1 MAITTQERTN
11 ILKLTVGLF
20 NAAPGAN
27 YLSEFTSVFEANGHN
42 LAALAGTLGTTGA
55 FKSLYPSFQTA
66 SEFATKFL
74 TTLGLQGNREAVD
87 FVTAKFNAGVPKA
100 QIIHDAVVALDAST
114 SAEFAAAKA
123 ILVNKAAVA
132 ENYSVTLGASST
144 SLAALQGALA
154 NVTADPASV
163 TAANAA
169 NAGGNGQT
177 FTLTTGEDAL
187 AGGASNDTFTASA
200 VALASGTLAQT
211 LQTIDKLDGGAGTD
225 TLKATLLADAAPVLK
240 NIENVDVRFA
250 AAAKLDLV
258 SATGVQAVTAAD
270 SGAFVG
276 TFDNV
281 GAVATLAVKNQKV
294 GATFNGSTATTLNL
308 VADNAGTVADA
319 AAGIVA
325 AVANVTV
332 TTAKATTLNVA
343 ATNSNIQVNGTT
355 LATAATVTATG
366 KNVVDLA
373 GAAASLTSLTVAG
386 AGSVD
391 VSASALTKVTTLTV
405 ADGGVTFANGASTA
419 TTFSATTGAGVDKLT
434 IAGANVKAVSTGA
447 GNDEVKVTT
456 ALAATSS
463 IDLGAGN
470 DKLTLDVAPATGA
483 TLAGGEG
490 TDTIAIKSA
499 ADYGTVSTFVAAD
512 LAKIT
517 GFEVLEITDA
527 LAAGAAIDV
536 SKIAGVGSFT
546 AAAGVTSGVAT
557 VSKLAANSTVTIAGA
572 NTGVAGVPA
581 NVTETATFTFA
592 DVTAA
597 AGVDAT
603 ITIAGRV
610 ITVAGGTAATAAQI
624 AQAFATGVTVG
635 TATVTTPALTAYTA
649 AAGGAGQVV
658 FTSTTPNAPVA
669 PDLTAAVTGAA
680 AALTPV
686 IVQGATA
693 AAAAAGGQLKV
704 VVATDTA
711 ADIVNLVLNNN
722 YTENNDAT
730 ATVTALA
737 NSVDATGVETL
748 NVNSSGKASAVFAG
762 AAGNKADGV
771 NNTLVL
777 ADKDIVTLNVTGNQA
792 FTFATAADM
801 TKLAT
806 VDASANTAG
815 LTFDAS
821 LATVVSGVG
830 AHSAINIKGSA
841 TAANTITGSSLG
853 DTIVGGSKADTIKGG
868 MGADT
873 LTGGAGNDT
882 FVMNSTEG
890 LGTDSTLASK
900 DIITDF
906 VANTYGNGTNG
917 AAGTGANLADATK
930 VTGDVLKFDVSAA
943 AVTDGV
949 YVFVATNA
957 ADAQTFLQNLGAD
970 TAAAKD
976 NAFGAALDSTT
987 GNLYIDL
994 NSDGTVDSVIQL
1006 TGVTTITAAAFQLV

>member
-1 MAITTQERTN
+1 MA
-11 ILKLTVGLF
+11 LTDG
-20 NAAPGAN
+20 
-27 YLSEFTSVFEANGHN
+27 S
-42 LAALAGTLGTTGA
+42 
-55 FKSLYPSFQTA
+55 
-66 SEFATKFL
+66 
-74 TTLGLQGNREAVD
+74 
-87 FVTAKFNAGVPKA
+87 
-100 QIIHDAVVALDAST
+100 
-114 SAEFAAAKA
+114 
-123 ILVNKAAVA
+123 
-132 ENYSVTLGASST
+132 
-144 SLAALQGALA
+144 
-154 NVTADPASV
+154 
-163 TAANAA
+163 
-169 NAGGNGQT
+169 
-177 FTLTTGEDAL
+177 
-187 AGGASNDTFTASA
+187 
-200 VALASGTLAQT
+200 LAQT
-211 LQTIDKLDGGAGTD
+211 LQTIDNLDGGAGID
-225 TLKATLLADAAPVLK
+225 TLKATLLVDAAPVLK

-250 AAAKLDLV
+250 AAAKTLDLA

-276 TFDNV
+276 TFANV
-281 GAVATLAVKNQKV
+281 GAVATLAVKNQKA

-319 AAGIVA
+319 AAGIA
-325 AVANVTV
+325 AVVANVTV

-405 ADGGVTFANGASTA
+405 ADGGVTFTNGASTA

-434 IAGANVKAVSTGA
+434 IAGANVKAVNTGA

-456 ALAATSS
+456 ALAATAS

-499 ADYGTVSTFVAAD
+499 TDYGTISGYAAAD

-527 LAAGAAIDV
+527 LANGNAIDV

-572 NTGVAGVPA
+572 TTGVAGVPA

-592 DVTAA
+592 PITAGAGGTSTLTINGATVTVAANATASAADIATAFATAATVGNATYSGANNAAAYTVAAGA
-597 AGVDAT
+597 AGVVTYTSAVAGNVAVNLAAT
-603 ITIAGRV
+603 
-610 ITVAGGTAATAAQI
+610 AGGT
-624 AQAFATGVTVG
+624 G
-635 TATVTTPALTAYTA
+635 TAPTA
-649 AAGGAGQVV
+649 
-658 FTSTTPNAPVA
+658 P
-669 PDLTAAVTGAA
+669 
-680 AALTPV
+680 TPV
-686 IVQGATA
+686 VVEGATA
-693 AAAAAGGQLKV
+693 AAPTAGGQLKV
-704 VVATDTA
+704 VLATDTA
-711 ADIVNLVLNNN
+711 SDVVNLVLNNN
-722 YTENNDAT
+722 YAENNDAT

-821 LATVVSGVG
+821 LATVVSGAG

-853 DTIVGGSKADTIKGG
+853 DTIVGGSKVDTIKGG
-868 MGADT
+868 LGADK
-873 LTGGAGNDT
+873 LTGGAGNDK
-882 FVMNSTEG
+882 FVYTAAGE
-890 LGTDSTLASK
+890 STLASM

-906 VANTYGNGTNG
+906 QANTFGTGTNG
-917 AAGTGANLADATK
+917 AAGVGANADATK
-930 VTGDVLKFDVSAA
+930 WTGDVLQFTVAGAVKAVGVKVS
-943 AVTDGV
+943 VQ
-949 YVFVATNA
+949 TNS
-957 ADAQTFLQNLGAD
+957 ADAQVFLQNLFAD
-970 TAAAKD
+970 ATA
-976 NAFGAALDSTT
+976 NEFGAALDSTT
-987 GNLYIDL
+987 GKLYIDL
-994 NSDGTVDSVIQL
+994 NADGNVDSVIQL
-1006 TGVTTITAAAFQLV
+1006 TGVTTIDAAAFVLV